1 MHVNDIYVIDPKAYK
16 GYQQN
21 KRQQVKT
28 LILTTTIKILLMIL
42 LVLVGY
48 FAFKVLEKKGYFAQN
63 IVSPIIVSPTVS
75 ENIYVEVLAQ
85 RMDEEQPFIPVS
97 KVTEEPLAVSVKTP
111 RQEVATLSSSYIEKM
126 KQALNGG
133 E

>member
-63 IVSPIIVSPTVS
+63 IVSPVVSHSVS

-85 RMDEEQPFIPVS
+85 RMDEEEAFISVS
-97 KVTEEPLAVSVKTP
+97 KVTEKPLAVPVKTP